1 MFAATG
7 SRCPS
12 SHPCAAQGHRAHCP
26 PPGKRP
32 LLSEGRRGITPVP
45 RSNAFPRRVLLPP
58 QSARACGHPSPAPK
72 LHHRVVPGAGSS
84 GRYQRRGRAAAQLTL
99 HGGAASGAGREL
111 PGAPPLPADTGLS
124 LEVTSSR
131 DSHARPRERSRRAG
145 MGSAMA
151 AQGPAEAA
159 RRCGIRSGA
168 LAEHRTRPW
177 FVWFF

>member
-7 SRCPS
+7 SWCPS
-12 SHPCAAQGHRAHCP
+12 SHPCAAQGHRAHSP

-99 HGGAASGAGREL
+99 HGAL
-111 PGAPPLPADTGLS
+111 PCPAP
-124 LEVTSSR
+124 R
-131 DSHARPRERSRRAG
+131 RPRRHRPVTRGHQQPGQPRSAPRAEPAGGDGERD
-145 MGSAMA
+145 GSAGPRGGSA
-151 AQGPAEAA
+151 ALRHPLRGTRGTPHPALV
-159 RRCGIRSGA
+159 C
-168 LAEHRTRPW
+168 LV
-177 FVWFF
+177 FLKK